1 VDGLDTSTI
10 VPADISPGG
19 APAGARRAK
28 RSRSFWDDAW
38 YKFRHNWAGMA
49 GLTVFVL
56 LCLAAIFAKQ
66 IAPYDYL
73 EQDWTAILQPPS
85 AAHIMGTDD
94 LGRDIFS
101 RVLMGGRTALMVA
114 MAISLTGA
122 IVGLLVGAFS
132 AFAGGKVDAL
142 VVWVIDG
149 VMTFPAIWLAAF
161 VSVATAPALKNLAGS
176 LYNATGWEFLRN
188 EVMISYAVVVFA
200 IGMINWT
207 WPARLVRSQVLSL
220 REREFI
226 EATLALGARPR
237 WIIMKHLVPNVLG
250 SMIVL
255 VTLSFGNAM
264 LFESSLSYLGIGI
277 RPPGASWGAMIF
289 QGMSK
294 VRTHPYL
301 VLAPGIT
308 LAVVVLALQFMG
320 DALNDALNPKSRNK

>member
-1 VDGLDTSTI
+1 MDSSTI
-10 VPADISPGG
+10 GTAEISPGG
-19 APAGARRAK
+19 APAGAGMRRAAK
-28 RSRSFWDDAW
+28 SRSFWDDAW
-38 YKFRHNWAGMA
+38 YSFRHNWAGMA
-49 GLTVFVL
+49 GLAVFVL

-73 EQDWTAILQPPS
+73 DQDWKAILQPPS

-114 MAISLTGA
+114 MCITLTGA

-142 VVWVIDG
+142 VVWIIDG
-149 VMTFPAIWLAAF
+149 VMTFPTIWLAAF
-161 VSVATAPALKNLAGS
+161 VSVATAPALKNLANS
-176 LYNATGWEFLRN
+176 LYKTTGWEFLRN

-220 REREFI
+220 REREFV
-226 EATLALGARPR
+226 EATRALGASAK
-237 WIIMKHLVPNVLG
+237 WITMKHLVPNVLG

>member
-1 VDGLDTSTI
+1 MDSSSI
-10 VPADISPGG
+10 APADITSV
-19 APAGARRAK
+19 RRTAK
-28 RSRSFWDDAW
+28 SRSFWDDAI

-49 GLTVFVL
+49 GLAVFIL

-73 EQDWTAILQPPS
+73 DQDWKAILQPPS

-114 MAISLTGA
+114 ACITLTGA

-132 AFAGGKVDAL
+132 AFAGGKVDAV
-142 VVWVIDG
+142 VVWVIDA
-149 VMTFPAIWLAAF
+149 VMTFPTIWLAAF
-161 VSVATAPALKNLAGS
+161 VSVATAPTLKNSATS
-176 LYNATGWEFLRN
+176 LYQVTGWDFLKN
-188 EVMISYAVVVFA
+188 DVMISYAVVVFA

-220 REREFI
+220 REREFV
-226 EATLALGARPR
+226 EATLALGASVK
-237 WIIMKHLVPNVLG
+237 WITMKHLVPNVLG

-255 VTLSFGNAM
+255 VTLSFGSAM

-277 RPPGASWGAMIF
+277 RPPGASWGAMVF
-289 QGMSK
+289 QGMSR
-294 VRTHPYL
+294 VRTHPHL

-308 LAVVVLALQFMG
+308 LAVVVLALQFLG
-320 DALNDALNPKSRNK
+320 DALNDALNPKSRNG

>member
-1 VDGLDTSTI
+1 MDNASLAPTEIT
-10 VPADISPGG
+10 PGG
-19 APAGARRAK
+19 APAASGVRRAAK
-28 RSRSFWDDAW
+28 SRSFWDDAW
-38 YKFRHNWAGMA
+38 YKFRHSWAGMA
-49 GLTVFVL
+49 GLIVFIL
-56 LCLAAIFAKQ
+56 LCLAAVFAKQ
-66 IAPYDYL
+66 LAPYDYL
-73 EQDWTAILQPPS
+73 DQNWKAILQPPS
-85 AAHIMGTDD
+85 PAHLMGTDD
-94 LGRDIFS
+94 LGRDVFS

-114 MAISLTGA
+114 MCITLTGA

-132 AFAGGKVDAL
+132 AFAGGKVDAV
-142 VVWVIDG
+142 VVWIIDG
-149 VMTFPAIWLAAF
+149 VMTFPSIWLAAF
-161 VSVATAPALKNLAGS
+161 VSVATAPTLKTLAAS
-176 LYNATGWEFLRN
+176 LYKSTGWEFLKN

-220 REREFI
+220 REREFV
-226 EATLALGARPR
+226 EATLALGGSPK
-237 WIIMKHLVPNVLG
+237 WITMKHLVPNVLG

>member
-1 VDGLDTSTI
+1 MDDSSAAPTNSI
-10 VPADISPGG
+10 RDG
-19 APAGARRAK
+19 APAGAEIRRAAK
-28 RSRSFWDDAW
+28 SRSFWDDAW
-38 YKFRHNWAGMA
+38 YKFRHNWAGMI
-49 GLTVFVL
+49 GLGVFIL
-56 LCLAAIFAKQ
+56 LCLAAIFARQ

-73 EQDWTAILQPPS
+73 DQDWQAILQPPS
-85 AAHIMGTDD
+85 GAHIMGTDD

-114 MAISLTGA
+114 SLISLIGA

-132 AFAGGKVDAL
+132 AFAGGKIDAV
-142 VVWVIDG
+142 VVWIIDG

-161 VSVATAPALKNLAGS
+161 VSVSTAPALKNIANS
-176 LYNATGWEFLRN
+176 LYGTTGWEFLKN

-220 REREFI
+220 REREFV
-226 EATLALGARPR
+226 EATRALGASAR
-237 WIIMKHLVPNVLG
+237 WITMKHLVPNVLG

-255 VTLSFGNAM
+255 MTLSFGNAM

-289 QGMSK
+289 QGMAK
-294 VRTHPYL
+294 VRTHPHL

-320 DALNDALNPKSRNK
+320 DALNDALNPKSQKK

>member
-1 VDGLDTSTI
+1 MDNPNAASTGI
-10 VPADISPGG
+10 IQGG
-19 APAGARRAK
+19 APAEAGVRRAAQ
-28 RSRSFWDDAW
+28 SRSFWDDAW
-38 YKFRHNWAGMA
+38 YKFRHNWAGMI
-49 GLTVFVL
+49 GLGVFIL

-73 EQDWTAILQPPS
+73 EQDWTAILKPPS
-85 AAHIMGTDD
+85 ASHIMGTDD

-114 MAISLTGA
+114 TLISLIGA
-122 IVGLLVGAFS
+122 VVGLLVGAFS
-132 AFAGGKVDAL
+132 AFAGGKIDAI
-142 VVWVIDG
+142 VVWIIDG
-149 VMTFPAIWLAAF
+149 VMTFPTIWLAAF
-161 VSVATAPALKNLAGS
+161 VSVSTAPALKNWATS
-176 LYNATGWEFLRN
+176 LHNATHWPFLKD

-220 REREFI
+220 REREFV
-226 EATLALGARPR
+226 EATRALGASAR
-237 WIIMKHLVPNVLG
+237 WITMKHLVPNVLG

-289 QGMSK
+289 QGMAR
-294 VRTHPYL
+294 VRTHPHL

-308 LAVVVLALQFMG
+308 LAIVVLALQFMG
-320 DALNDALNPKSRNK
+320 DALNDALNPKSRNR